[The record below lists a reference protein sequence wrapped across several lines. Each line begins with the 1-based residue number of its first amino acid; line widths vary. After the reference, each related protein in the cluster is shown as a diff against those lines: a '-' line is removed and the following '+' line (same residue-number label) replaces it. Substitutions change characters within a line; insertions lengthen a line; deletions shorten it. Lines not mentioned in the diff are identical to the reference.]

1 MSISNALH
9 FSPAGTTPH
18 GLQHITLPSLTAR
31 QEYAL
36 IVSALAGFLAGGSA
50 VALYALSAIGQ

>member
-9 FSPAGTTPH
+9 FHQAGSRP
-18 GLQHITLPSLTAR
+18 LQGETFPGLTAR

-36 IVSALAGFLAGGSA
+36 IVSGVAIFLAGSA
-50 VALYALSAIGQ
+50 GVALFALSALGQ